1 MRKVQLLVAAA
12 TACCLAVIPAAANAG
27 VGIQAGGGAVVT
39 NGQSG
44 NHLYVGTL
52 TADVTP
58 EGVGLVAVVWNC
70 QAEASPAAI
79 STSISECSINGHNA
93 PPTTLPGTASAT
105 ASTFVFAAGSV
116 VTACISGFASF
127 PEVLLGGQLVTAP
140 RVCQPIQ
147 TANL

>member
-1 MRKVQLLVAAA
+1 MRKVRVLVAAA
-12 TACCLAVIPAAANAG
+12 LACGLAAVPFAANAS
-27 VGIQAGGGAVVT
+27 VGIEAGGGAVVT
-39 NGQSG
+39 TAQSG

-52 TADVTP
+52 TADVSP
-58 EGVGLVAVVWNC
+58 EGVGLVAVAWNC

-105 ASTFVFAAGSV
+105 ASTFVFAAGTV
-116 VTACISGFASF
+116 VQACITGFASF
-127 PEVLLGGQLVTAP
+127 PEVLLGGQLVVAP
-140 RVCQPIQ
+140 RVCQAIQ